1 MKHFAPIFRQ
11 VDAVFYVE
19 TKKEYY
25 RSPVLG
31 IAIDGD
37 GNLDFIDS
45 DCLGELDVPHTATNF
60 IGYEFDGKQ
69 TDWTETVRKKFGNG
83 K

>member
-11 VDAVFYVE
+11 VDAVFYDDK
-19 TKKEYY
+19 KKEYL

-31 IAIDGD
+31 IAIDET
-37 GNLDFIDS
+37 GNLEFVDS
-45 DCLGELDVPHTATNF
+45 DDFGWIDIPQEANNF

-69 TDWTETVRKKFGNG
+69 RDWTDTVQRKFGNG